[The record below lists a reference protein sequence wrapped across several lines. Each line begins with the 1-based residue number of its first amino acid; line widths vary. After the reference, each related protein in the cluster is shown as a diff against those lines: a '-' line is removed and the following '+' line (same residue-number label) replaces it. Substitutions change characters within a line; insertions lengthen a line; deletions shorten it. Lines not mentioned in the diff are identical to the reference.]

1 MEIKEQE
8 LIIDGKENT
17 SFIGDI
23 NWTTEAIVN
32 ILKNCIEHTK
42 NKGRISIFYEENP
55 LYTEIKI
62 SDKERE

>member
-23 NWTTEAIVN
+23 NWTTEAIKY
-32 ILKNCIEHTK
+32 IKNCIEHTK
-42 NKGRISIFYEENP
+42 IKEESQF
-55 LYTEIKI
+55 L
-62 SDKERE
+62 